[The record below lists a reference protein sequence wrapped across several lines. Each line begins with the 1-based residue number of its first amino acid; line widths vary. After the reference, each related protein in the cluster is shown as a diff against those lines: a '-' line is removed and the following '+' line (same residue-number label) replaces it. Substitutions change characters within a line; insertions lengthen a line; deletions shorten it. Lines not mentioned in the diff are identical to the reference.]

1 MMFGAALNSLV
12 MRSLADGVC
21 QYLSRSGAVLADAVP
36 VIVDSNVERFNE
48 ATGAVDRV
56 RTHCVERARLVPFD
70 RHGAFVVDATTWH
83 IDGIASDDGQL
94 ITFYV
99 VP

>member
-1 MMFGAALNSLV
+1 MFGEALSSLV

-21 QYLSRSGAVLADAVP
+21 QYLSRSGAVLADGVP
-36 VIVDSNVERFNE
+36 VIIDSNVERFNE

-56 RTHCVERARLVPFD
+56 RTHCVERARLAPFD
-70 RHGAFVVDATTWH
+70 RQGAFVVDGATWH
-83 IDGIASDDGQL
+83 IDGIASDDGQM
-94 ITFYV
+94 ITLYV